1 MNTNQQKRIGN
12 TILYLC
18 EKVKNMPKTKLL
30 KLLYLLEERAIR
42 KTGTPFLNIDFEV
55 WKLGPVPKEI
65 FISIEDVGISKS
77 NDWLNNY
84 INCKSHYFPK
94 KTTYL
99 TPKTQFDDAE
109 FSDIDINLMDEIIH
123 EFGDKNVDELIAI
136 THREDRP
143 WYKIAK
149 ENNLLGKFETGEQ
162 SSSDY
167 KIEFKE
173 LLNDDPYKLSRYES
187 YQDFL
192 QFATH
197 HHS

>member
-30 KLLYLLEERAIR
+30 KLLYLLEERSIR
-42 KTGTPFLNIDFEV
+42 ETGTPFLNIDFEV

-65 FISIEDVGISKS
+65 FISIEDVGISQS

-84 INCKSHYFPK
+84 INCKRHLFPK

-109 FSDIDINLMDEIIH
+109 FSDIDINLMDNIIN
-123 EFGDKNVDELIAI
+123 EFGNKNVDELIAI

-149 ENNLLGKFETGEQ
+149 EKNLLEKFEAGEQ
-162 SSSDY
+162 ASSDY

-173 LLNDDPYKLSRYES
+173 LLKEDPYKLSRYES

-192 QFATH
+192 QFSTH